1 MSVHGRVV
9 FLNGTSSSG
18 KSSLLRAIQAQSA
31 RPFLELGLDRF
42 IWSLPKAYLDAPLWH
57 DVFRYHRRGGELRI
71 TPGPL
76 GDRLVS
82 GMHAAIAAV
91 ARAGLD
97 VLADHVLLSPH
108 WVRHCAVALDGLPAY
123 LVGIRCPLEV
133 LEARERERGDRT
145 LGQARA
151 QYDLVHAHAHYDLEV
166 DTSVDTAE
174 SGARAV
180 LARLESGALPTAL
193 TNLRD
198 QRRP

>member
-1 MSVHGRVV
+1 MSVHGRIV

-18 KSSLLRAIQAQSA
+18 KSSLLRAIQERSE

-57 DVFRYHRRGGELRI
+57 EVFRYHRSGGELRI

-82 GMHAAIAAV
+82 GMHAALAAV
-91 ARAGLD
+91 ARAGMD
-97 VLADHVLLSPH
+97 VLADHVLLSPQ
-108 WVRHCAVALDGLPAY
+108 WVLHCAETLVGLPAY
-123 LVGIRCPLEV
+123 LVGVRCPLEV
-133 LEARERERGDRT
+133 VEARERERGDRT

-174 SGARAV
+174 SGAQAV
-180 LARLESGALPTAL
+180 LARLEAGAPPTAL
-193 TNLRD
+193 AKLRG
-198 QRRP
+198 QVRP